1 MVTLTEVPGLVTR
14 RDRIQL
20 KSDSMGF
27 NALSLYIV
35 LSRFSHVRLCDPKDS
50 SPPGSSV
57 HGLLQARVL
66 EWVAMPFSGKS
77 S

>member
-1 MVTLTEVPGLVTR
+1 MVTLTEVPGLVTG

-27 NALSLYIV
+27 NVLSLYIV

-66 EWVAMPFSGKS
+66 EWVAMPFSGES